1 MLVTYAMTTA
11 GSRGLGKGALRSI
24 VLSVSRENRSSEM
37 QRHPSD
43 ILVLHWVGV
52 WLRRGTRVVAETLR

>member
-1 MLVTYAMTTA
+1 MLVTYVMTTA

-24 VLSVSRENRSSEM
+24 VPSVRRENTSSEM
-37 QRHPSD
+37 QCHPSD